1 MKEEEGTDNKLIG
14 SDWCL
19 LVGFTIYSQLEQVEY
34 FLQTIPFI
42 VHKLMWGD
50 GDSIWMPLPEMN
62 GVVSYRDVC
71 LFSGEYVYIRV
82 VRSYSNVDDDLK
94 DRENMQKVRSRY
106 DT

>member
-1 MKEEEGTDNKLIG
+1 
-14 SDWCL
+14 
-19 LVGFTIYSQLEQVEY
+19 
-34 FLQTIPFI
+34 
-42 VHKLMWGD
+42 
-50 GDSIWMPLPEMN
+50 MPLPEMN